1 MSHVAGYCGNT
12 KGDIQSPPS
21 PTCRSFFGSP
31 ASPEMPSSLRECAL
45 RCKECDACTIVSYS
59 KQTGDCTLYSRCNMS
74 SVSKGYGYTTHAI
87 RQAAGDEA
95 VVPAETDDPPSCSFS
110 CNAQRPCPLHERR
123 CGSLSM
129 LSAMLHEHLSS
140 WMRGKHIVFVGS
152 SVTRYQYLNL
162 AYHLLH
168 GRPPPFDLTDYSY
181 ELRRA
186 TGVSAPTKTG
196 DYEGYW
202 SGYYNATVRALNM
215 PAEHGR
221 HDPANKERCDC
232 YRGRPESSHIGDDK
246 WRGLGFRESEMHNID
261 MRYTRTGARH
271 GHAALTYAQWF
282 MDTVPFRGHWFR
294 EFYTSG
300 VEHAHGSSPRTST
313 EDCKPGTCGPPYD
326 FEFGGVSGP
335 ELEYRL
341 KAAAKT
347 KAKLAKRGGASVER
361 GAHGSGAAA
370 EGAKGG
376 AHGTGAAESA
386 AEVLG
391 YSEPLLELVHN
402 VLFKLRPR
410 PTHFVLGAPWPGGVN
425 GATWMGSARAEN
437 LLAAGDA
444 ITCAACRAG
453 GVVPRFVWKSDT
465 QTAPCNPRGSM
476 FDRANVGKGQYLPRL
491 ARAHS
496 KWLVFDLWGATEAFG
511 NECYNDGFHFNE
523 LARTH
528 FNELLLTQLMDE
540 DARTGGN
547 NASWCAEAC
556 SASGERPEYGQR

>member
-59 KQTGDCTLYSRCNMS
+59 KQTGDCTLYGRCNMS
-74 SVSKGYGYTTHAI
+74 SVSKGYGYTTRAI

-110 CNAQRPCPLHERR
+110 CNAQRPCPLRERR
-123 CGSLSM
+123 CGSFSM
-129 LSAMLHEHLSS
+129 HSATLHEHLSS

-232 YRGRPESSHIGDDK
+232 YRGRPESSHMGDDK

-300 VEHAHGSSPRTST
+300 VEHARGSSPRTST

-347 KAKLAKRGGASVER
+347 GQVGSARRGVGRTWRAWFRRGRRGGQGRCTRHGRSRVRRRSARVLRAAPRARAQRAIQAASSADTLRSGRPLARRSEWGHVDGECACGESPRRRRRDHMCRMPRGRRGASVCV
-361 GAHGSGAAA
+361 
-370 EGAKGG
+370 
-376 AHGTGAAESA
+376 
-386 AEVLG
+386 EVR
-391 YSEPLLELVHN
+391 H
-402 VLFKLRPR
+402 
-410 PTHFVLGAPWPGGVN
+410 A
-425 GATWMGSARAEN
+425 
-437 LLAAGDA
+437 
-444 ITCAACRAG
+444 
-453 GVVPRFVWKSDT
+453 
-465 QTAPCNPRGSM
+465 
-476 FDRANVGKGQYLPRL
+476 DRAVQPSRQHVRSRQRWQGAVSSEAREGSLEMARL
-491 ARAHS
+491 
-496 KWLVFDLWGATEAFG
+496 
-511 NECYNDGFHFNE
+511 
-523 LARTH
+523 
-528 FNELLLTQLMDE
+528 
-540 DARTGGN
+540 
-547 NASWCAEAC
+547 
-556 SASGERPEYGQR
+556 